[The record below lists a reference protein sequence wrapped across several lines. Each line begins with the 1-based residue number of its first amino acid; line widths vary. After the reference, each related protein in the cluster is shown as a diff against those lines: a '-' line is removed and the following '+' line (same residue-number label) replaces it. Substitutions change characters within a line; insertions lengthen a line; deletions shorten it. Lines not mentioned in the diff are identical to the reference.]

1 MPRLPFEFAVPV
13 HFSGGDGSII
23 AGGTGSPMPC
33 PDQECVTVRSS
44 SNPALTR
51 SPAFTGKGGAQTAD
65 PLEQAYFG
73 PSATSRQ
80 TGRMTIEDVVGRT
93 ALLLAVAVVTGGITW
108 ALDLG
113 ALALPAMFVGLGL
126 ALFIIFKQVTNPA
139 PIIAYAAIE
148 GIFLGGIS
156 QVFDARYPGIVVQAV
171 LGTAGVTAA
180 MLALYGSGK
189 IRVTPQFTKMVIGA
203 TVGFFVLMMVNLVAG
218 IFTSGGLGLFDGPL
232 GIVVGL
238 VGIGLAALN
247 LVLDFDMVDKG
258 AKAGIPTRYG
268 WFAAFGIMITLV
280 WLYVEMLRLLSL
292 LRN

>member
-1 MPRLPFEFAVPV
+1 
-13 HFSGGDGSII
+13 
-23 AGGTGSPMPC
+23 
-33 PDQECVTVRSS
+33 VTLRSS

-51 SPAFTGKGGAQTAD
+51 SPAFTGKGGPQTVD

-80 TGRMTIEDVVGRT
+80 TGRMTVEDVVGRT
-93 ALLLAVAVVTGGITW
+93 AFLLAVAAVTGGFTW

-113 ALALPAMFVGLGL
+113 ALAFPAALVGFGL

-156 QVFDARYPGIVVQAV
+156 QVFNARYPGIVAQAV
-171 LGTAGVTAA
+171 VGTAGVTAVV
-180 MLALYGSGK
+180 LALYASGK
-189 IRVTPQFTKMVIGA
+189 IRVTPRFTKMVIGA
-203 TVGFFVLMMVNLVAG
+203 TIGFVVLIMVNVVAG
-218 IFTSGGLGLFDGPL
+218 IFTDGGLGLREGPL

-238 VGIGLAALN
+238 VAIGLAAMN
-247 LVLDFDMVDKG
+247 LVLDFDMVEKG

-280 WLYVEMLRLLSL
+280 WLYVEMLRLLSI
-292 LRN
+292 LRS